1 MRRLSIKIKMEVFAP
16 THWWTPHVLK
26 KDAAKSAL
34 LDAPIDKT
42 WYSCYLRMEAI
53 LIRFLWQ
60 SPSSEEDFLLLEVRQ
75 PAAFTSRWGQMFFLG
90 WREAVRL
97 WNLHESK
104 KKWKQKD
111 TNGCIT
117 GTHDPG
123 LPRVSIKFD
132 FFLEATLRYSKH
144 LVWACSQHHGRQ
156 QTLEST
162 PCWHRSDGDPS
173 CLWGLHTEEE
183 LILLINKPGT

>member
-60 SPSSEEDFLLLEVRQ
+60 GPSSEEDFLLLEVRQ

-104 KKWKQKD
+104 KNENRKTLMAVLQEPMTQVCPEFPSSLISSWRPLSATVNTLSGPAASIMAGSRPSNQHRVGIGA
-111 TNGCIT
+111 TATPLASEVCIQRKS
-117 GTHDPG
+117 
-123 LPRVSIKFD
+123 LS
-132 FFLEATLRYSKH
+132 S
-144 LVWACSQHHGRQ
+144 
-156 QTLEST
+156 
-162 PCWHRSDGDPS
+162 
-173 CLWGLHTEEE
+173 
-183 LILLINKPGT
+183 